1 MEFPCFDSSV
11 MIFIG
16 CSIFNSHEFQCEKW
30 GQYNA
35 GIYKEAVI
43 QSPPRSPHRDQFL
56 PLFTL
61 HAKSL
66 AQFTIAPFHLDLS
79 LNFFQCYPK
88 GN

>member
-43 QSPPRSPHRDQFL
+43 Q
-56 PLFTL
+56 
-61 HAKSL
+61 
-66 AQFTIAPFHLDLS
+66 
-79 LNFFQCYPK
+79 
-88 GN
+88 

>member
-1 MEFPCFDSSV
+1 MEFPCFDPIV

-35 GIYKEAVI
+35 GIYKEKEAVI
-43 QSPPRSPHRDQFL
+43 QSPPRSPRRDQFL

-61 HAKSL
+61 SRHK
-66 AQFTIAPFHLDLS
+66 FDTIYNRAISFRFIVELFSVLS
-79 LNFFQCYPK
+79 
-88 GN
+88 